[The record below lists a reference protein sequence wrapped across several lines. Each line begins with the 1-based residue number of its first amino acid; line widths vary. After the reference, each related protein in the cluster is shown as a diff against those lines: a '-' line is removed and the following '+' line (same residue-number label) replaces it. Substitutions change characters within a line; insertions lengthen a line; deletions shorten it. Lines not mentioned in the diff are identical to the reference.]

1 MLNMGKNKN
10 SQTFTYVDDATGET
24 VTMDKYFYTQPERDF
39 EAEKRLHDLRTIIVS
54 FVSDPEC
61 LDDTWNFFSV
71 RNCTADSFI
80 REFDMVKLKKQKKAK
95 IMENYNY
102 AKKMLSD
109 TDLSKL
115 KEYLKKDKSNLSNRE
130 RKIING
136 YYRSKFMVQRLEY
149 YDRTIMG
156 GIIGLN
162 A

>member
-1 MLNMGKNKN
+1 MSRKKQ
-10 SQTFTYVDDATGET
+10 SQFFTYVDDATGET

-39 EAEKRLHDLRTIIVS
+39 EAEQRLRDLRNIIVS

-80 REFDMVKLKKQKKAK
+80 REFNMVRLKKQKRAK
-95 IMENYNY
+95 IREDYNY

-109 TDLSKL
+109 ADLSKL
-115 KEYLKKDKSNLSNRE
+115 KEYLKKDKSDLSNRE
-130 RKIING
+130 RKIIKG

-149 YDRTIMG
+149 YDRTVMN

>member
-1 MLNMGKNKN
+1 MSRKKQ
-10 SQTFTYVDDATGET
+10 SQFFTYVDDTTGET

-39 EAEKRLHDLRTIIVS
+39 EAEQRLRDLRTIIVS

-61 LDDTWNFFSV
+61 LEDTYNFFSV

-80 REFDMVKLKKQKKAK
+80 REFDMVKLKKKKKEK
-95 IMENYNY
+95 IREEYNY

-130 RKIING
+130 RKIVNG
-136 YYRSKFMVQRLEY
+136 YYRSKFMVHRLEY
-149 YDRTIMG
+149 YDREVMD